1 MMEKILLTGY
11 SGFLGSAILGFL
23 NKRKYEV
30 IKVGRDKNADLEC
43 DLSMSKLPSVNVD
56 TVIHVAGKAHV
67 IPKTDKEKEVFFKV
81 NFIGT
86 KNLLKGLDVK
96 HLKTFIFISTV
107 AVYGV
112 DTGELIEENHPLK
125 GDTPYALSKI
135 KAEETLI
142 NFGKKNNI
150 NVVILRLPLITGK
163 NPVGNLRSIIK
174 AIQKGYYFRIG
185 KGEARRSLI
194 SAKDVANVIPH
205 LVTLNGVFNYTDCN
219 HPKISEIDTII
230 AKKYKKNIKKLP
242 KSLLKGIAKIGDII
256 TFFPF
261 NSSKFEKLTNT
272 LTFSNKKILKEINYR
287 PINGL
292 KDIL

>member
-1 MMEKILLTGY
+1 MKKILLTGY
-11 SGFLGSAILGFL
+11 SGFLGSAILDFFI
-23 NKRKYEV
+23 KEKYEV
-30 IKVGRDKNADLEC
+30 IKVGRDKNADIRF
-43 DLSMSKLPSVNVD
+43 DLSIDTLPQVD
-56 TVIHVAGKAHV
+56 ADYVIHVAGKAHV
-67 IPKTDKEKEVFFKV
+67 IPKTDTEKEAFFKV
-81 NFIGT
+81 NFTGT
-86 KNLLKGLDVK
+86 KNLLGGLDLK
-96 HLKTFIFISTV
+96 KLKTFIFISTV

-112 DTGELIEENHPLK
+112 DSGELIEENHPLK
-125 GDTPYALSKI
+125 GNTPYALSKI

-142 NFGKKNNI
+142 NFGKKNNV
-150 NVVILRLPLITGK
+150 NVVVLRLPLITGK

-194 SAKDVANVIPH
+194 SVEDVANVIPH
-205 LVTLNGVFNYTDCN
+205 LLTLNGVYNYTDCN
-219 HPKISEIDTII
+219 HPKISEIDTVI
-230 AKKYKKNIKKLP
+230 AKKYEKKIKKLP